1 MNILNALM
9 RLGRDRMKKPRE
21 FWISQTDADDE
32 ANYAGE
38 ALFKHPRQGP
48 LLWQSCLV
56 HVIEKSAYDQ
66 LLANARELQKALGHY
81 QSSHYDHKGNACYAD
96 SAATKALETFTKK
109 YGSAE

>member
-1 MNILNALM
+1 
-9 RLGRDRMKKPRE
+9 MKKPRE

-66 LLANARELQKALGHY
+66 LLADARELQKVLEHY
-81 QSSHYDHKGNACYAD
+81 SCSYQQIVLTGPEK
-96 SAATKALETFTKK
+96 AAAAIETFTKK

>member
-1 MNILNALM
+1 
-9 RLGRDRMKKPRE
+9 MKKPRE

-32 ANYAGE
+32 ENYAGE

-66 LLANARELQKALGHY
+66 LLADAREL
-81 QSSHYDHKGNACYAD
+81 HKILDKIWIVCGLTP
-96 SAATKALETFTKK
+96 SEVKLLENFTKK
-109 YGSAE
+109 YGAG